1 MYLLIMYNN
10 VTKTQPTFIKLRL
23 TRRRSIFQSTT
34 AVNSAVTQSNV
45 IRKRNPRVHKKK
57 LYKLQIVL
65 TNCYIS
71 SAAPLDRATQ
81 FYQDGFDDNDRPCY

>member
-10 VTKTQPTFIKLRL
+10 VTKKQPTFIELRL

-57 LYKLQIVL
+57 VYKLQ
-65 TNCYIS
+65 N
-71 SAAPLDRATQ
+71 RA
-81 FYQDGFDDNDRPCY
+81 Y